1 MPKTGHFTAFSEG
14 LDQGGQCKMTA
25 TITQFEEFVSIR
37 GKEPMTKI
45 LFKELSYKI
54 IGAAMEVHR
63 ILGPGFLEAVYEAAL
78 AHELTLQG
86 IPFERQKE
94 LPVYY
99 KGQLVGHYVADF
111 VIDGQIILELKAVS
125 ALTKAH
131 EAQAHNYLAATGLSL
146 AILLNCG
153 ADSLQQKRI
162 VR

>member
-1 MPKTGHFTAFSEG
+1 LHEK
-14 LDQGGQCKMTA
+14 
-25 TITQFEEFVSIR
+25 
-37 GKEPMTKI
+37 GKEQFVAGEKYDQDSVQRAFLQDPFDKLRTGV
-45 LFKELSYKI
+45 
-54 IGAAMEVHR
+54 GAAMEVHR
-63 ILGPGFLEAVYEAAL
+63 TLGPGFLEAVYEAAL
-78 AHELTLQG
+78 AHEFTLRG

-131 EAQAHNYLAATGLSL
+131 EAQAHNYLAATGLRL
-146 AILLNCG
+146 AILINFG
-153 ADSLQQKRI
+153 AESLQQKRI

>member
-1 MPKTGHFTAFSEG
+1 VQFVAKTKEHFVA
-14 LDQGGQCKMTA
+14 
-25 TITQFEEFVSIR
+25 
-37 GKEPMTKI
+37 KI
-45 LFKELSYKI
+45 IFKELSYAI
-54 IGAAMEVHR
+54 VGAAMEVHR

-78 AHELTLQG
+78 AHELTLRG

-131 EAQAHNYLAATGLSL
+131 EAQAHNYLAATGLRL
-146 AILLNCG
+146 AILLNFG